1 MDGSSLPIYVLLLIV
16 LIALSAYFSASETA
30 FASYN
35 KMRMKSEA
43 EDKKGKKARHVLE
56 LSENYEKLISTIL
69 IGNNIVNIAVA
80 SLGTVFFMEIDE
92 VNGAT
97 ISTIVITIL
106 VLIFGEISPKS
117 LAKDCP
123 EKFAMFATPVIKFL
137 MYVFTPL
144 NFLFSQWKKLLSV
157 LFKVKEDSGISPEE
171 LMLIV
176 DEVEKVGNLDEDES
190 ELIRNAIEF
199 SDNTAENILTHRV
212 DVEAVSINASNEEI
226 MDTFNKTQYSR
237 LLVYKDSIDN
247 IIGVIHMKDYFTI
260 NHDLRLDINSVMT
273 KPVYIQKTEKIN
285 NILKILQK
293 NKAQIAVVIDECGGT
308 QGIVTMEDILE
319 ELVGEIWDEHDD
331 IVEFIKKVADNTYE
345 IDAGMDIND
354 FSKFFDIDC
363 ESDST
368 LVSGWV
374 MEMLGKIPEEK
385 DSFTYDNLI
394 VEITKTDY
402 HRVLSIKVIEKQKAE
417 E

>member
-1 MDGSSLPIYVLLLIV
+1 
-16 LIALSAYFSASETA
+16 
-30 FASYN
+30 
-35 KMRMKSEA
+35 
-43 EDKKGKKARHVLE
+43 
-56 LSENYEKLISTIL
+56 
-69 IGNNIVNIAVA
+69 
-80 SLGTVFFMEIDE
+80 
-92 VNGAT
+92 
-97 ISTIVITIL
+97 
-106 VLIFGEISPKS
+106 
-117 LAKDCP
+117 
-123 EKFAMFATPVIKFL
+123 

-212 DVEAVSINASNEEI
+212 DVEAVNINASNEEI

-247 IIGVIHMKDYFTI
+247 IVGVIHMKDYFTI
-260 NHDLRLDINSVMT
+260 NHDFRLDINSVMT

-374 MEMLGKIPEEK
+374 MEMLGKIPDEK

-394 VEITKTDY
+394 VEIAKTDS

>member
-1 MDGSSLPIYVLLLIV
+1 MNTGYLITIALLIMM
-16 LIALSAYFSASETA
+16 SAYFSATETS
-30 FASYN
+30 FSSLN
-35 KMRMKSEA
+35 RMKLRNLIENK
-43 EDKKGKKARHVLE
+43 DKHAKKAEATLKLVDE
-56 LSENYEKLISTIL
+56 YDKLISTIL

-80 SLGTVFFMEIDE
+80 SLGTVFFMELDE

-123 EKFAMFATPVIKFL
+123 EKFAMFSTPFIKFL
-137 MYVFTPL
+137 MWIFTPL
-144 NFLFSQWKKLLSV
+144 NFLFSQWKKLLST

-176 DEVEKVGNLDEDES
+176 DEVEKDGKLDEDES

-199 SDNTAENILTHRV
+199 GDNTAEDILTHRV
-212 DVEAVSINASNEEI
+212 DVEAVSVDASNEEI
-226 MDTFNKTQYSR
+226 MDVFNKTQYSR

-247 IIGVIHMKDYFTI
+247 IIGVIHMKDYFTV
-260 NHDLRLDINSVMT
+260 NNDFKLDINTVMT

-285 NILKILQK
+285 NLLKLLQK
-293 NKAQIAVVIDECGGT
+293 NKAQIAVVIDDCGGT

-331 IVEFIKKVADNTYE
+331 VVEFIKEIGEHTYE
-345 IDAGMDIND
+345 VDAGMDIND
-354 FSKFFDIDC
+354 FSKFFNIEC
-363 ESDST
+363 ESDSS

-374 MEMLGKIPEEK
+374 METLGKIPEEK

-394 VEITKTDY
+394 VEITKTDS

-417 E
+417 D

>member
-1 MDGSSLPIYVLLLIV
+1 MNTSYLIAIIV
-16 LIALSAYFSASETA
+16 LVMMSAYFSATETS
-30 FASYN
+30 FSSLN
-35 KMRMKSEA
+35 RMKLRTLIENK
-43 EDKKGKKARHVLE
+43 DKHAKKAEATLKLVE
-56 LSENYEKLISTIL
+56 EYDKLISTIL

-247 IIGVIHMKDYFTI
+247 IVGVIHMKDYFTI

-374 MEMLGKIPEEK
+374 MEMLGKIPDEK

-394 VEITKTDY
+394 VEIAKTDS

>member
-1 MDGSSLPIYVLLLIV
+1 MNTSYLIAIIV
-16 LIALSAYFSASETA
+16 LVMMSAYFSATETS
-30 FASYN
+30 FSSLN
-35 KMRMKSEA
+35 RMKLRTLIENK
-43 EDKKGKKARHVLE
+43 DKHAKKAEATLKLVE
-56 LSENYEKLISTIL
+56 EYDKLISTIL

-106 VLIFGEISPKS
+106 VLVFGEISPKS

-247 IIGVIHMKDYFTI
+247 IVGVIHMKDYFTI

-331 IVEFIKKVADNTYE
+331 IVEFIKEVGDNTYE
-345 IDAGMDIND
+345 VDAGMDIND

-374 MEMLGKIPEEK
+374 METLGKIPEEK

-394 VEITKTDY
+394 VEITKTDS

-417 E
+417 D

>member
-1 MDGSSLPIYVLLLIV
+1 MNTSYLIAIIV
-16 LIALSAYFSASETA
+16 LVMMSAYFSATETS
-30 FASYN
+30 FSSLN
-35 KMRMKSEA
+35 RMKLRTLIENK
-43 EDKKGKKARHVLE
+43 DKHAKKAEATLKLVE
-56 LSENYEKLISTIL
+56 EYDKLISTIL

-106 VLIFGEISPKS
+106 VLVFGEISPKS

-226 MDTFNKTQYSR
+226 IDTFNKTQYSR

-247 IIGVIHMKDYFTI
+247 IVGVIHMKDYFTI

-374 MEMLGKIPEEK
+374 MEMLGKIPDEK

-394 VEITKTDY
+394 VEIAKTDS

>member
-1 MDGSSLPIYVLLLIV
+1 MNTSYLIAIIV
-16 LIALSAYFSASETA
+16 LVMMSAYFSATETS
-30 FASYN
+30 FSSLN
-35 KMRMKSEA
+35 RMKLRTLVENK
-43 EDKKGKKARHVLE
+43 DKHAKKAEATLKLVE
-56 LSENYEKLISTIL
+56 EYDKLISTIL

>member
-1 MDGSSLPIYVLLLIV
+1 MNTSYLIAIIV
-16 LIALSAYFSASETA
+16 LVMMSAYFSATETS
-30 FASYN
+30 FSSLN
-35 KMRMKSEA
+35 RMKLRTLIENK
-43 EDKKGKKARHVLE
+43 DKYAKKAEATLNLVE
-56 LSENYEKLISTIL
+56 EYDKLISTIL

-247 IIGVIHMKDYFTI
+247 IVGVIHMKDYFTI
-260 NHDLRLDINSVMT
+260 NHDFRLDINSVMT

-374 MEMLGKIPEEK
+374 MEMLGKIPDEK

-394 VEITKTDY
+394 VEIAKTDS